1 MEKAN
6 FGQIVSFLFGIAND
20 CLVDTY
26 DVGDYRKIILPMM
39 VIRRFDAVLEPTKE
53 KVLKMKEQLDAAG
66 ITDQDEALC
75 SVAGE
80 AFCNSSPYTLS
91 DLKSRTN
98 QQQLK
103 SDFILYLNGFSQ
115 NVQDIIKR
123 FEFRNQIDKL
133 SEHDILGLLISK
145 FTDSSVN
152 LSNRPIYDAK
162 GNLVQPALDN
172 HTMGTVFEEVIRKF
186 NEETNI
192 TDAGRHFTPRDIVEL
207 ITDLAFV
214 PVKGKIQST
223 TYRIYDGACGT
234 GGMLTVAE
242 GRMQEM
248 AKEFG
253 KNVSIHLYG
262 QENSDETYAIA
273 RSDMLVKGEGV
284 QANNI
289 FFGSTI
295 SNDGFSGET
304 FDFMLSNPPFG
315 TPWKTDLKAW
325 GDIKKDEITDTRFR
339 VNYKGEDFSLIPD
352 IGDPQMLFLAN
363 NISKMKKN
371 TVLGS
376 RIVEVHNDKVGVII
390 AKDMSRIGRNY
401 LEVGLYTEML
411 FPEHDIRFIAVN
423 SGVDSANQQD
433 NDFTPFLNII
443 NEFYVKDSSKK
454 VKAVMKQ
461 KGESGEYLTT
471 NPPYG
476 YMKDPDNP
484 KRHWIVDD
492 EAAAVV
498 RHIFAWCME
507 GFGPSQIAKK
517 LKEAKVDCPTV
528 HWMKMGRNAPAKTPD
543 NPYDWAP
550 RTITGILEKMEYLG
564 HMVNFKTRKQSYR
577 SKKKLENPQDQWK
590 IFENTHEAIID
601 EETFARVQ
609 ELRKNKRRPA
619 RTGKT
624 NMFSGLVR
632 CADCGEK
639 LYYCTSNSF
648 ETRQDHFVC
657 STSRK
662 KGKEVCDTHFIRAVV
677 LEEGTL
683 QHMRLVI
690 QCVADYEDAFR
701 RALGAKRSEEAKKD
715 LSAKKRTL
723 QKSEN
728 RLAELDRLFKRIYED
743 MVNGKL
749 SETRFQMLADD
760 YEQEQ
765 ADLRAKIEMLEN
777 EIQNQEDQAENVDRF
792 IRQAKKYLYL
802 EKLTPTI
809 LNDMVNAVYV
819 HAPDKSSGHRV
830 QDVTISYNYIGI
842 LPANLLYDVMNGK
855 AA

>member
-1 MEKAN
+1 
-6 FGQIVSFLFGIAND
+6 
-20 CLVDTY
+20 
-26 DVGDYRKIILPMM
+26 
-39 VIRRFDAVLEPTKE
+39 
-53 KVLKMKEQLDAAG
+53 
-66 ITDQDEALC
+66 
-75 SVAGE
+75 
-80 AFCNSSPYTLS
+80 
-91 DLKSRTN
+91 
-98 QQQLK
+98 
-103 SDFILYLNGFSQ
+103 
-115 NVQDIIKR
+115 
-123 FEFRNQIDKL
+123 
-133 SEHDILGLLISK
+133 
-145 FTDSSVN
+145 
-152 LSNRPIYDAK
+152 
-162 GNLVQPALDN
+162 
-172 HTMGTVFEEVIRKF
+172 
-186 NEETNI
+186 
-192 TDAGRHFTPRDIVEL
+192 
-207 ITDLAFV
+207 
-214 PVKGKIQST
+214 
-223 TYRIYDGACGT
+223 
-234 GGMLTVAE
+234 
-242 GRMQEM
+242 
-248 AKEFG
+248 
-253 KNVSIHLYG
+253 
-262 QENSDETYAIA
+262 
-273 RSDMLVKGEGV
+273 
-284 QANNI
+284 
-289 FFGSTI
+289 
-295 SNDGFSGET
+295 
-304 FDFMLSNPPFG
+304 
-315 TPWKTDLKAW
+315 
-325 GDIKKDEITDTRFR
+325 
-339 VNYKGEDFSLIPD
+339 
-352 IGDPQMLFLAN
+352 
-363 NISKMKKN
+363 
-371 TVLGS
+371 
-376 RIVEVHNDKVGVII
+376 
-390 AKDMSRIGRNY
+390 
-401 LEVGLYTEML
+401 
-411 FPEHDIRFIAVN
+411 
-423 SGVDSANQQD
+423 
-433 NDFTPFLNII
+433 
-443 NEFYVKDSSKK
+443 
-454 VKAVMKQ
+454 MKQ

-528 HWMKMGRNAPAKTPD
+528 QWMKMGRNAPAKTPD